1 MSEGN
6 KRLELKRFEFAI
18 KHNLPYLLP
27 EERSKPKIVDPK
39 DVKKLLPKSKN
50 GLSRKKA
57 LEMEYEEF

>member
-18 KHNLPYLLP
+18 KHSLPYLLP
-27 EERSKPKIVDPK
+27 DERAKPKIVDSK
-39 DVKKLLPKSKN
+39 DVKKQLPKSKN
-50 GLSRKKA
+50 GLSKKKA